1 MRLIPMELLLAALA
15 GLAGLALLTQA
26 KPLPTEDDFAKAKAK
41 LENDP
46 LDPEASNTVG
56 KYMAFVLGDYSGAMP
71 FLVYSP
77 DKTLK
82 TLAEHEL
89 DAKYTASAVQKV
101 GMGDEWVTAAKNFKV
116 LSPAFYD
123 RAAQW
128 YTLAWPG
135 LDNVWKDR
143 SRIQGRKLAV
153 ARPQGVARKGMP
165 SGWTTDVGNA
175 GANAILDG
183 NVARVGSYSVKLPAA
198 DAKTAGSV
206 SAFKSVLTPISGK
219 TYEVS
224 AYVLADGT
232 ENAAD
237 SIFVWFFDGAGNNIN
252 KQSVFVPVDM
262 PFWNRVVI
270 KGDVPKG
277 AVRALVGVALYS
289 KSGNFWID
297 DFSMKVDGKE
307 VLKNTSFEEK

>member
-1 MRLIPMELLLAALA
+1 MKVIPMELLLAALA

-26 KPLPTEDDFAKAKAK
+26 KPLPTEDDFVKAKAK
-41 LENDP
+41 LEKDP
-46 LDPEASNTVG
+46 TDAEASNTVG
-56 KYMAFVLGDYSGAMP
+56 KYMAFVLGDYPGAMP

-89 DAKYTASAVQKV
+89 DEKYTTSAVQKV
-101 GMGDEWVTAAKNFKV
+101 GMGDEWVAAAKNFKV

-128 YTLAWPG
+128 YSAAWPG
-135 LDNVWKDR
+135 LDSVWKDR
-143 SRIQGRKLAV
+143 SRAQGRKLAV
-153 ARPQGVARKGMP
+153 SRPVGAARKGMP

-175 GANAILDG
+175 GGTAVLDG

-198 DAKTAGSV
+198 DPKVNGSV
-206 SAFKSVLTPISGK
+206 SAFKSILTPITGK
-219 TYEVS
+219 KYEVS
-224 AYVLADGT
+224 AYILADGT

-237 SIFVWFFDGAGNNIN
+237 SVFVWFFDGAGNNIG
-252 KQSVFVPVDM
+252 KQSVFAPVDI
-262 PFWNRVVI
+262 PFWTRASI
-270 KGDVPKG
+270 AGDVPKG

-289 KSGNFWID
+289 KSGSFWVD
-297 DFSMKVDGKE
+297 DFSMKIDGKE